1 ASRRNI
7 HPSLRGVVSV
17 RNRNRFILSGLAAFV
32 LVLGA
37 FVSLSGLRPDT
48 RPAVLVGEAVFPDHS
63 AGHPVGPNAA
73 NAVGVR
79 FSFAT
84 RTPWIQG
91 QRHEIVATL
100 DAIPGS
106 GVASVDFTTLI
117 LYLERPAMPRRD
129 IVNSDLV
136 LLEPSGA
143 SRWISMD
150 GPLVIYPNLD
160 VTGSNFFFAVALSL
174 NVNYTNG
181 QSYGW
186 GGWDPGVRITSPNIG
201 PDFTPIG
208 LFLVA
213 AGWAGLI
220 FVAVTWKSGRAAL
233 PRPFR
238 TDRAN

>member
-1 ASRRNI
+1 M
-7 HPSLRGVVSV
+7 
-17 RNRNRFILSGLAAFV
+17 RNRNRFILAGLAAFV

-91 QRHEIVATL
+91 ERHEIVLTVDAT
-100 DAIPGS
+100 PGS
-106 GVASVDFTTLI
+106 GVASIDLTTLI

-136 LLEPSGA
+136 LLESSGA
-143 SRWISMD
+143 NRWISMD
-150 GPLVIYPNLD
+150 GPLVIYPNSD
-160 VTGSNFFFAVALSL
+160 VTGSNFFLAVALSL
-174 NVNYTNG
+174 NVYYTNG
-181 QSYGW
+181 QTYGW
-186 GGWDPGVRITSPNIG
+186 GGWDPGIRIISPNIV
-201 PDFTPIG
+201 PDYTPIG
-208 LFLVA
+208 LMMVA
-213 AGWAGLI
+213 AGSAGLI
-220 FVAVTWKSGRAAL
+220 FTGLTWKSV
-233 PRPFR
+233 RPNVPAVSKAER
-238 TDRAN
+238 PN